1 MKRLGKY
8 ITESTQASIKE
19 SILDMDIRTGAF
31 KDAIITC
38 EYAEDLFGPDAVDI
52 VIPEGVVEIDEY
64 TFWHYKKLQKITLP
78 STLISIGRKA
88 FFECVSLKEVV
99 FHRNTKQLKSIHGKA
114 FGGCIKLR
122 EINLPDCIKT
132 IGRGHF
138 RTRASRNFSCHQ
150 ASRVR
155 TRHLPKCSWSRK

>member
-1 MKRLGKY
+1 
-8 ITESTQASIKE
+8 
-19 SILDMDIRTGAF
+19 MDVRTGAF

-88 FFECVSLKEVV
+88 FFECVSLK
-99 FHRNTKQLKSIHGKA
+99 
-114 FGGCIKLR
+114 
-122 EINLPDCIKT
+122 
-132 IGRGHF
+132 
-138 RTRASRNFSCHQ
+138 
-150 ASRVR
+150 
-155 TRHLPKCSWSRK
+155 